1 MGIITRAFRNL
12 SRRKTRAALIVVALS
27 FCMAILIAIPP
38 GIAANQSA
46 TNSLTN
52 TLGNTITQMAA
63 TVNNSSTQIQCS
75 LTPSAP
81 TGFGAHSGSNA
92 GSVTPGGGSQQQV
105 TSRQFISSYGGG
117 AFGGGS
123 LQPMNESSYSDV
135 NTSLSGV
142 TVVEPI
148 LRVVEGH
155 NETITPR
162 YGASIQ
168 SFNVTVPDYIITGV
182 PLNASLI
189 DNYPILPTNIVQG
202 KNLQPNETG
211 AVVLLSENSSAY
223 FDAGVG
229 ATVNILGTNFT
240 VAGIYAPTSTSDN
253 QSVYMNLA
261 DAQAVTNNTNVIT
274 SFNVYATSKDTVT
287 SVAQTIQSMHPELT
301 VTTPQDILN
310 QILQLQST
318 YGERLNGTTALM
330 DGTQMQA
337 IEEIVIAFAAT
348 GIIVLFVMLYTVRER
363 TREIG
368 TLKAIGASDAA
379 VMGQF
384 LLEGILLS
392 VLAGIV
398 GVVIGTIGAPY
409 LSGLLL
415 PAVGNS
421 FGGYGFAAARGPA
434 ATPAVTVSPELM
446 LIGFSAAVVLGA
458 IGSLYPAW
466 RAARTRPAEAMRYE

>member
-1 MGIITRAFRNL
+1 
-12 SRRKTRAALIVVALS
+12 
-27 FCMAILIAIPP
+27 
-38 GIAANQSA
+38 
-46 TNSLTN
+46 
-52 TLGNTITQMAA
+52 
-63 TVNNSSTQIQCS
+63 
-75 LTPSAP
+75 
-81 TGFGAHSGSNA
+81 
-92 GSVTPGGGSQQQV
+92 
-105 TSRQFISSYGGG
+105 
-117 AFGGGS
+117 
-123 LQPMNESSYSDV
+123 MNESSYSDV

-261 DAQAVTNNTNVIT
+261 DAQAVTNSTNVIT

-301 VTTPQDILN
+301 VTTPQDVLN
-310 QILQLQST
+310 QIQQLQST
-318 YGERLNGTTALM
+318 YGERLNGTTALI

-421 FGGYGFAAARGPA
+421 LGGYGFAAARGPA

>member
-38 GIAANQSA
+38 GIAANQNA
-46 TNSLTN
+46 TNTLTN
-52 TLGNTITQMAA
+52 TLGNTIAQTAA

-75 LTPSAP
+75 LTQSDT
-81 TGFGAHSGSNA
+81 TGLGVSSGSGA
-92 GSVTPGGGSQQQV
+92 GGAAPGGGSQ
-105 TSRQFISSYGGG
+105 YGGG

-123 LQPMNESSYSDV
+123 LKPMNESSYSDV

-142 TVVEPI
+142 AAVEPI

-162 YGASIQ
+162 YGASTQ

-189 DNYPILPTNIVQG
+189 DKYSILPTNITQG
-202 KNLQPNETG
+202 KNLKPNETG
-211 AVVLLSENSSAY
+211 AVVLSENSSAY
-223 FDAGVG
+223 FHAGVG

-240 VAGIYAPTSTSDN
+240 VSGIYAPTSTSNN

-261 DAQAVTNNTNVIT
+261 DAQALTNNTNVIT
-274 SFNVYATSKDTVT
+274 SFNVFATSTDTVT
-287 SVAQTIQSMHPELT
+287 SVAKTIQSMHPELD
-301 VTTPQDILN
+301 VTTPQDTLN
-310 QILQLQST
+310 QLQQMQSS
-318 YGERLNGTTALM
+318 YGDRLNSTTALM
-330 DGTQMQA
+330 DQTQMQA

-379 VMGQF
+379 IMGQF

-398 GVVIGTIGAPY
+398 GVLIGTIGAPY

-421 FGGYGFAAARGPA
+421 LGGYGFAAAGGSA
-434 ATPAVTVSPELM
+434 ATSAVTVSPELM
-446 LIGFSAAVVLGA
+446 LLGFSAAVVLGA

>member
-12 SRRKTRAALIVVALS
+12 SRRKTRAAFIVVALS

-38 GIAANQSA
+38 GIAANQNA

-52 TLGNTITQMAA
+52 TLGNTITQTAA

-75 LTPSAP
+75 LTQSAP
-81 TGFGAHSGSNA
+81 TGFGVRSGSSA
-92 GSVTPGGGSQQQV
+92 MPGGGSQQQV
-105 TSRQFISSYGGG
+105 SSPQSSYGGG

-123 LQPMNESSYSDV
+123 LKPMNESSYSDV

-142 TVVEPI
+142 AAVEPI

-189 DNYPILPTNIVQG
+189 DNYPILPTNIAQG

-211 AVVLLSENSSAY
+211 AVVLSENSSAY

-240 VAGIYAPTSTSDN
+240 VAGIYAPTSTSNN

-261 DAQAVTNNTNVIT
+261 DAQALTNNTNVIT
-274 SFNVYATSKDTVT
+274 SFNVFATSTDTVT
-287 SVAQTIQSMHPELT
+287 SVAQTIQSTHAELD

-310 QILQLQST
+310 QLLQLQSS
-318 YGERLNGTTALM
+318 YGDRLNATTVLM
-330 DGTQMQA
+330 DQTQMQA

-379 VMGQF
+379 IM
-384 LLEGILLS
+384 
-392 VLAGIV
+392 
-398 GVVIGTIGAPY
+398 
-409 LSGLLL
+409 
-415 PAVGNS
+415 GNS
-421 FGGYGFAAARGPA
+421 CLRASYSVCLQESWASSLAP
-434 ATPAVTVSPELM
+434 
-446 LIGFSAAVVLGA
+446 LGHPICQA
-458 IGSLYPAW
+458 FCCQP
-466 RAARTRPAEAMRYE
+466 